1 MLDLSEA
8 RAIQISPLFHPAYED
23 VIRHLCD
30 DAPIREVSNHSE
42 IDNALMV
49 RIPGERFCGL
59 SPLAFYTIWAGCILS
74 LAFVSC
80 APGLNLWN

>member
-8 RAIQISPLFHPAYED
+8 RAIQISPLFHPTYED

-42 IDNALMV
+42 IDNAPMEC
-49 RIPGERFCGL
+49 IPRERSSWL
-59 SPLAFYTIWAGCILS
+59 SHLAF
-74 LAFVSC
+74 
-80 APGLNLWN
+80 